1 VQIQP
6 HPVFQRQGDDLS
18 IELPVSLP
26 RAILGTEISV
36 PTMDGSVA
44 MKIPAGT
51 QSGAIFRLKGK
62 GMPLLRGEGSGD
74 MLAKVIVE
82 IPRTLTDRQRELIQ
96 EFDRSMQA

>member
-1 VQIQP
+1 
-6 HPVFQRQGDDLS
+6 
-18 IELPVSLP
+18 
-26 RAILGTEISV
+26 
-36 PTMDGSVA
+36 